1 WFKEKMMLAQALESG
16 VVLDEEQIAFLADP
30 GDRVDS
36 GPDTQTMPT
45 AAIFQTDDLDAF
57 DSDCDEAPSTSVVF
71 MTNLSAYESDFFSDV
86 PIQDTY
92 HDNFVLN
99 HCVQEIYY
107 SEQLAVVND
116 SNIEISSD
124 NNVIS
129 YDQYLKENESEVVQ
143 TTTSPE
149 QQNAM
154 IMFVIY
160 EMSNQVAKCNAT
172 NQENKVMNESLTAE
186 LE

>member
-1 WFKEKMMLAQALESG
+1 MARQCTQPKSTKNSEWFKEKMLLAQALESG

-99 HCVQEIYY
+99 HSSKKEIQTLKLHL
-107 SEQLAVVND
+107 SAHMD
-116 SNIEISSD
+116 D
-124 NNVIS
+124 NNF
-129 YDQYLKENESEVVQ
+129 L
-143 TTTSPE
+143 TTTVDVLKKE
-149 QQNAM
+149 TKEKEDKY
-154 IMFVIY
+154 IEEIVDL
-160 EMSNQVAKCNAT
+160 EK
-172 NQENKVMNESLTAE
+172 KKKSLDNIVYKMG
-186 LE
+186 